1 MLKGTKLKIASNIAV
16 ADAVQANTAAIN
28 NQSKIQQKANEL
40 HQKHLETKDRVD
52 ISLKEY
58 SDLKYKEAQLYRLE
72 QAVSI
77 LLQKS
82 GLTLNELSSLLEED
96 ILVSCNEDPMNM
108 QLNVDLRLKLNLSS
122 PRRREIMFRHN
133 QNY

>member
-16 ADAVQANTAAIN
+16 ADAMQANTAAIN
-28 NQSKIQQKANEL
+28 NQSKIQQKSNEL
-40 HQKHLETKDRVD
+40 HQKDLETKDRVD

-96 ILVSCNEDPMNM
+96 ILVFCNEDPMNM

-122 PRRREIMFRHN
+122 LRRREIMFRHN

>member
-16 ADAVQANTAAIN
+16 ADAMQANIVAIN
-28 NQSKIQQKANEL
+28 NQSKIQQKSNEL
-40 HQKHLETKDRVD
+40 HQKDLETKDRVD

-72 QAVSI
+72 QAISI

-96 ILVSCNEDPMNM
+96 ILVSCIEDPMNM

>member
-1 MLKGTKLKIASNIAV
+1 MLKGTKLKIASNIAI
-16 ADAVQANTAAIN
+16 ADAMQANTAAIN
-28 NQSKIQQKANEL
+28 NQSKIQQKSNEL
-40 HQKHLETKDRVD
+40 HQKDLETKDRVD

-72 QAVSI
+72 QAISI

-82 GLTLNELSSLLEED
+82 GIQCCFLT
-96 ILVSCNEDPMNM
+96 
-108 QLNVDLRLKLNLSS
+108 QT
-122 PRRREIMFRHN
+122 RRREIRLRHN

>member
-16 ADAVQANTAAIN
+16 ADAMQANNAAVN
-28 NQSKIQQKANEL
+28 NQSEIQQKANEL
-40 HQKHLETKDRVD
+40 HQKDLETKDRID

-58 SDLKYKEAQLYRLE
+58 SDLKYKEDQLYRLE
-72 QAVSI
+72 QTISI

-82 GLTLNELSSLLEED
+82 DLTLNELSSLSKED
-96 ILVSCNEDPMNM
+96 ILVSYSEDPMNM
-108 QLNVDLRLKLNLSS
+108 QLNVDLRLKLNLSLS
-122 PRRREIMFRHN
+122 RRREIMFGCN

>member
-1 MLKGTKLKIASNIAV
+1 MLKGTKLKIASNA
-16 ADAVQANTAAIN
+16 ALTSAMQANTAAIN
-28 NQSKIQQKANEL
+28 NQSKIQQKSNEL
-40 HQKHLETKDRVD
+40 HQKDLETKDRVD

-96 ILVSCNEDPMNM
+96 ILVSYNEDPMNM